1 MSTSEL
7 EHEHEG
13 EQCACCCGH
22 EHEHKHEHEHEHH
35 HEHRHD
41 HDHGHDECSCGHEH
55 GHEHEHCEG
64 DSCGCGHEHHHHGSG
79 GLKTAVI
86 RLAAA
91 AVLFAASYLLPE
103 GLPRRLY
110 LRLPDRIAGYDGR
123 WGALRNIVH
132 GHIFDENFLM
142 AVATVGAL
150 ALGDMSE
157 AVAVMVFYQLGAL
170 FEEYAVGRSRG
181 SIKALMDL
189 RPDRAE
195 LERDGEVVSVAPEE
209 VAPGSVI
216 VVRPGER
223 VPIDGVVLEGESTL
237 EPSALPGTR
246 SPVAASA

>member
-103 GLPRRLY
+103 GLPRRLFLLLPY
-110 LRLPDRIAGYDGR
+110 LIAGYDVL

-142 AVATVGAL
+142 AVATVGAW
-150 ALGDMSE
+150 
-157 AVAVMVFYQLGAL
+157 
-170 FEEYAVGRSRG
+170 RS
-181 SIKALMDL
+181 A
-189 RPDRAE
+189 
-195 LERDGEVVSVAPEE
+195 
-209 VAPGSVI
+209 
-216 VVRPGER
+216 
-223 VPIDGVVLEGESTL
+223 T
-237 EPSALPGTR
+237 
-246 SPVAASA
+246 